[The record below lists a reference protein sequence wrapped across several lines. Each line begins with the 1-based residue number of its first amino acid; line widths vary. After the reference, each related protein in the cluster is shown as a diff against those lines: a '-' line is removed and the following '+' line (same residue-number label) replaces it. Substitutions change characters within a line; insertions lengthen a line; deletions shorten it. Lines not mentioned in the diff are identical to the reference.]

1 MLGTKSLSL
10 PGTHAIIFP
19 WVPPENLPEN
29 NLIAIRDQLVS
40 IFHEFNRTKHWS
52 LTQSSPTTGDEGGDE
67 GLRKE
72 EMYALFSEPPRKA

>member
-29 NLIAIRDQLVS
+29 ILTTIRDQLIS
-40 IFHEFNRTKHWS
+40 IFHEFDRIKS
-52 LTQSSPTTGDEGGDE
+52 RSSTQSSPTTGDEGGDAVE
-67 GLRKE
+67 DDKYEDYGD
-72 EMYALFSEPPRKA
+72 FP

>member
-29 NLIAIRDQLVS
+29 ILIAIRDQLVS
-40 IFHEFNRTKHWS
+40 IFHEIDRIKS
-52 LTQSSPTTGDEGGDE
+52 RSSTQSSPATGVEGGDAVE
-67 GLRKE
+67 DEKYEDYSDL
-72 EMYALFSEPPRKA
+72 S